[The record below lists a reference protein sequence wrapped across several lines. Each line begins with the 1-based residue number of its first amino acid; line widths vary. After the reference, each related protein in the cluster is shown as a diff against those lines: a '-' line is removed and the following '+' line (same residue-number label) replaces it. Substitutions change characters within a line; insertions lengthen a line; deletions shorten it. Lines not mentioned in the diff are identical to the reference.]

1 MAQKSADFIL
11 WRFSV
16 CFCCPLIRHFVP
28 RDDRVRYLEEYKHT
42 GDELGQVQKELGLE
56 VGIGK

>member
-1 MAQKSADFIL
+1 MAQRSADFIL

-42 GDELGQVQKELGLE
+42 GDELGLE